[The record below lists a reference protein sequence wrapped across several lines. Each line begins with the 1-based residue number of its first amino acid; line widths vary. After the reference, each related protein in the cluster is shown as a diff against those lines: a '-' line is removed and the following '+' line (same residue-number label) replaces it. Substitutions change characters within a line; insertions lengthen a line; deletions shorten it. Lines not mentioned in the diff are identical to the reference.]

1 MSINDSS
8 RASDSILNRLRQ
20 VRARIERAAGLCGR
34 DPESIRLL
42 AVSKT
47 KTSADIRAAIEAG
60 QLAFGENYVQE
71 ALDKMRQLPVPGIEW
86 HFIGRIQGNKT
97 RAIAE
102 HFDWVHSLADVA
114 HARRL
119 NEQRPRERPPLQVC
133 LQVNV
138 SGETSKEG
146 GDLPGVRELMTAMA
160 RLPRL
165 QLRGL
170 MAIPAPTPDPIAQRR
185 AFALVREWRD
195 RLATPECPLETLSM
209 GMSDDLEAAIA
220 EGATLVRIGSAIF
233 GPRDQPYSH
242 PS

>member
-1 MSINDSS
+1 MSINDSP
-8 RASDSILNRLRQ
+8 RASDSILSRLRQ
-20 VRARIERAAGLCGR
+20 VRTRIERAAVLCGR
-34 DPESIRLL
+34 APEGIELL

-47 KTSADIRAAIEAG
+47 KPSADIRAAIEAG

-71 ALDKMRQLPVPGIEW
+71 AVDKIRQLPVPGIEW

-102 HFDWVHSLADVA
+102 HFDWVHSLADAA

-119 NEQRPRERPPLQVC
+119 NDQRPPESPPLQVC
-133 LQVNV
+133 IQVNV
-138 SGETSKEG
+138 DGEASKEG
-146 GDLPGVRELMTAMA
+146 CDLPGARELMALLIQ
-160 RLPRL
+160 LPRL
-165 QLRGL
+165 RLRGL
-170 MAIPAPTPDPIAQRR
+170 MAIPAPTPDPEAQRR
-185 AFALVREWRD
+185 AFALVREWRN

-233 GPRDQPYSH
+233 GPRG
-242 PS
+242 